1 MVAARARL
9 VGRGAASDSRP
20 RDTGG
25 EPRDIGKQARD
36 SGSSGRDGDIRGRGK
51 GRVRRDSGNR
61 APDAG
66 RIAGA
71 TQKRVAAW
79 RAIAAGIV
87 LTAVAGGW
95 AAQKAIERREGE
107 TARREVLIALHIAS
121 SKVRTAQQHVH
132 EIGSH

>member
-1 MVAARARL
+1 MQPLEDNLKRALARQSA
-9 VGRGAASDSRP
+9 P
-20 RDTGG
+20 
-25 EPRDIGKQARD
+25 
-36 SGSSGRDGDIRGRGK
+36 DGFAE
-51 GRVRRDSGNR
+51 RVMQRID
-61 APDAG
+61 DAG

-71 TQKRVAAW
+71 TQKRQATW

-107 TARREVLIALHIAS
+107 RAREEVLIALHIAS
-121 SKVRTAQQHVH
+121 AKVRTAQQHVH

>member
-1 MVAARARL
+1 MQPLEDELKRALARK
-9 VGRGAASDSRP
+9 S
-20 RDTGG
+20 
-25 EPRDIGKQARD
+25 
-36 SGSSGRDGDIRGRGK
+36 
-51 GRVRRDSGNR
+51 
-61 APDAG
+61 APDGFAERVMQRIDDAG
-66 RIAGA
+66 EGAGA
-71 TQKRVAAW
+71 TPKRQRGW
-79 RAIAAGIV
+79 RAIAAGLL

>member
-1 MVAARARL
+1 MPHLEDDLKRAL
-9 VGRGAASDSRP
+9 GRQS
-20 RDTGG
+20 
-25 EPRDIGKQARD
+25 
-36 SGSSGRDGDIRGRGK
+36 
-51 GRVRRDSGNR
+51 
-61 APDAG
+61 APDGFAERVMQRIDAG
-66 RIAGA
+66 EGTGA
-71 TQKRVAAW
+71 PPRRLGHW

-107 TARREVLIALHIAS
+107 RAREEVLVALHIAS